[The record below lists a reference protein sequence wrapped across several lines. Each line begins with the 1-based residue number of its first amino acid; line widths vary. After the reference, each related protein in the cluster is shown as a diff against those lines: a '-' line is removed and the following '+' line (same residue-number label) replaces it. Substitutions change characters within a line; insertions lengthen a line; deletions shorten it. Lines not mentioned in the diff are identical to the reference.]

1 MKIYTIRNCSG
12 STQEVPLPGFPR
24 LRPWESVDVHEG
36 MFQRTAVQNALAR
49 GTFNVVKEIE
59 VLASPVTKPAPVGKV
74 DGGVGKK
81 GRSRKAKQAK
91 E

>member
-1 MKIYTIRNCSG
+1 
-12 STQEVPLPGFPR
+12 
-24 LRPWESVDVHEG
+24 

-49 GTFNVVKEIE
+49 GTFNVVKEVE
-59 VLASPVTKPAPVGKV
+59 VLASPAIKPAPVGKV
-74 DGGVGKK
+74 GGGVGKK